1 MVSLIKLLVK
11 DFVTLV
17 YPPHCIECNQQIPIR
32 EKLFCTNCQNIVGY
46 TDHFE
51 VANNDLIKRIGPR
64 INPEHGAALM
74 NYVKEG
80 AVQNA
85 IHKLK
90 YSGRFDIGIQLGVLF
105 GEAYLSSEIFE
116 KADVIIPI
124 PIHKSRLR
132 KREYNQSEMFANG
145 ISSATGIKIDTKL
158 LVKNKYMLSQTQKGR
173 ADRFD
178 TVLNTFK
185 VENRVLYKN
194 KRLLLI
200 DDVLTTGATIEA
212 AFSLLEKIPGVKIQ
226 LGLIALASN

>member
-1 MVSLIKLLVK
+1 MLSLIKLLAK
-11 DFVTLV
+11 DFVTLI
-17 YPPHCIECNQQIPIR
+17 YPPHCIECDKQIPIR
-32 EKLFCTNCQNIVGY
+32 EKLFCTNCQSIVGY

-51 VANNDLIKRIGPR
+51 VINNDLIKRIGPR
-64 INPEHGAALM
+64 IIPEHGAALL

-90 YSGRFDIGIQLGVLF
+90 YSGRFDIGNHLGVLF
-105 GEAYLSSEIFE
+105 GEAYLASENFK

-124 PIHKSRLR
+124 PIHNSRLR
-132 KREYNQSEMFANG
+132 KRQYNQSEMFAKG
-145 ISSATGIKIDTKL
+145 ISSVTGIKIDTTL

-178 TVLNTFK
+178 TVLNTFEVTDK
-185 VENRVLYKN
+185 LLYKN

-212 AFSLLEKIPGVKIQ
+212 AFTLLEKIPDAKIQ